1 MTATGERLIFGD
13 LTERI
18 IGSFYR
24 VYNALGY
31 GFLESVYAGALSLD
45 LRNQVLKVER
55 EVPVEVFY
63 LGQPIARYRV
73 DMLVEQKVLI
83 EIKSCAQVG
92 MTERRQV
99 FNYLR
104 STKIQLALL
113 LHFGPKPQYHRVIS
127 TDKSFLL
134 A

>member
-1 MTATGERLIFGD
+1 MTANGEKLIFGD
-13 LTERI
+13 LTARI
-18 IGSFYR
+18 IGSFFR

-31 GFLESVYAGALSLD
+31 GFLESVYAAALSLD
-45 LRNQVLKVER
+45 LRNQGLRVER
-55 EVPVEVFY
+55 EVPVEVYY

-99 FNYLR
+99 YNYLR
-104 STKIQLALL
+104 STRIQLALL
-113 LHFGPKPQYHRVIS
+113 LHFGPDPKYYRVIS